1 MIRQI
6 QRRFKQGCTLWK
18 CWISLHCLGG
28 ELNFWCLLMWLSATY
43 TGHILK
49 FLNMYIRL
57 NSKHKLPDTM
67 QHKQSW
73 LMILVNHFQPQMDGK
88 LVRIYI
94 LFQRPAT
101 G

>member
-1 MIRQI
+1 
-6 QRRFKQGCTLWK
+6 LWK

-73 LMILVNHFQPQMDGK
+73 LMILVNHFQPKMDGK